1 MTKNVWSASLCA
13 AIGLAGVNS
22 TSACAQ
28 SKQADAEAAT
38 DDLTEIVVSARR
50 VEERLQDVPISITV
64 FNQQQLSNS
73 NIVNSEDLAR
83 ITPSLSVND
92 NFGSDNSSYAI
103 RGFIQENGTAPS
115 VGVYFADVVAP
126 RGASNGTPA
135 GDGAGAGSFFD
146 LQNVQVL
153 KGPQG
158 TLFGRNTTGG
168 AVLLVPQ
175 KPTGDLD
182 GYVEASYGNYD
193 MRRIQGVVNLPIS
206 SAVRLRLGVDSQAH
220 DGFLDNKSGI
230 GPSELGN
237 VDYTA
242 FRGSLVVDVTENL
255 ENYTIGSLSHS
266 RNYGDVQKMVGGPG
280 GSRSDPR
287 LL

>member
-1 MTKNVWSASLCA
+1 MTKSVRSASLCF
-13 AIGLAGVNS
+13 AICLMGAVS
-22 TSACAQ
+22 TFTYAQ
-28 SKQADAEAAT
+28 SPPAAAGAAT
-38 DDLTEIVVSARR
+38 DDLTEIVVTARR

-64 FNQQQLSNS
+64 INQQQLNNS

-92 NFGSDNSSYAI
+92 NFGSDNSSFAI

-175 KPTGDLD
+175 KPTSEFG
-182 GYVEASYGNYD
+182 GYVEGSYGNFD
-193 MRRIQGVVNLPIS
+193 MRRLQAVVNLPIN
-206 SAVRLRLGVDSQAH
+206 SAVRLRLGVDSQAR
-220 DGFLDNKSGI
+220 DGFLNNKS
-230 GPSELGN
+230 
-237 VDYTA
+237 
-242 FRGSLVVDVTENL
+242 
-255 ENYTIGSLSHS
+255 
-266 RNYGDVQKMVGGPG
+266 
-280 GSRSDPR
+280 
-287 LL
+287 